1 MNEPELKKFYKE
13 EVVPALQESLGLK
26 NVMQIPKLE
35 KIVLNSG
42 IGSSGGD
49 KTVME
54 EVLKDMTAISG
65 QKAVIT
71 KARKSISN
79 FKLREGMPVG
89 VKVTLRGNQMWEF
102 LYRLIKVSLP
112 LIRDFRGIGK
122 RMDGRGNYT
131 LGISDNTIFPEINVD
146 GHKRLSGLD
155 ICIVTTAQNDKEGL
169 ELLTLLGMPFRKQT
183 AAQ

>member
-1 MNEPELKKFYKE
+1 MNQPELKKFYHE
-13 EVVPALQESLGLK
+13 TVVPELQKSLGYK
-26 NVMQIPKLE
+26 NIMEVPKVE

-42 IGSSGGD
+42 VGSEND
-49 KTVME
+49 KSVMD
-54 EVLKDMTAISG
+54 EVVKEMSAISG
-65 QKAVIT
+65 QKAVVT

-131 LGISDNTIFPEINVD
+131 LGINDNTIFPEINVD
-146 GHKRLSGLD
+146 GHKRQTGLD
-155 ICIVTTAQNDKEGL
+155 ICIVTTAQNDQEGL
-169 ELLTLLGMPFRKQT
+169 ELLTLLGMPFRKPS
-183 AAQ
+183 AAK

>member
-1 MNEPELKKFYKE
+1 MNQPELKKYYQE
-13 EVVPALQESLGLK
+13 EVVPALQKSMGLK

-42 IGSSGGD
+42 IGAAND
-49 KTVME
+49 KNVLE
-54 EVLKDMTAISG
+54 EVVKDMSAISA
-65 QKAVIT
+65 QKAVVT

-102 LYRLIKVSLP
+102 LYRLTKVSLP

-122 RMDGRGNYT
+122 RMDGHGNYT

-155 ICIVTTAQNDKEGL
+155 ICIVTTAKNDKDGL
-169 ELLTLLGMPFRKQT
+169 ELLTLLGMPFRKQS